1 MTTRMKLTV
10 AYLGT
15 TFAGW
20 QRQAGARTVQGELET
35 AVARATGGIEVNVV
49 GAGRTDA
56 GVHARG
62 QVAHLDLP
70 VQIPPES
77 LVRALNGVLPE
88 AITVRRAAVATSG
101 FHARYSARGKR
112 YTYRAH
118 WGGPLL
124 PWQGLR
130 YARLRPPADRED
142 LEAAV
147 RLLPGYRDWASFT
160 VTDPDQGPTERTVH
174 RAELRWGRDCLT
186 LQFVGGGFLRYQVRR
201 MVGAVLEVAWGRRT
215 LSDLRRMLEDPEP
228 GRAVFTAPARGL
240 TLEQVLYGEAPVLDS
255 LPQG

>member
-1 MTTRMKLTV
+1 MATRLKLTV

-15 TFAGW
+15 PFAGW
-20 QRQAGARTVQGELET
+20 QRQPRVRTVQGELEAALT
-35 AVARATGGIEVNVV
+35 RATGGLEAAIV

-70 VQIPPES
+70 VEIAPGD
-77 LVRALNGVLPE
+77 LAHALNGTLPE
-88 AITVRRAAVATSG
+88 AVVVRRAILAGSG

-112 YTYRAH
+112 YAYRAH

-130 YARLRPPADRED
+130 SARIRPPADRAA

-147 RLLPGYRDWASFT
+147 RLLPGHRDWASFT
-160 VTDPDQGPTERTVH
+160 VPDPDQGPTIRTVH
-174 RAELRWGRDCLT
+174 RADLRWGRHGLV
-186 LQFVGGGFLRYQVRR
+186 LEVEGGGFLRYQVRR
-201 MVGAVLEVAWGRRT
+201 MMGAILEVAWGRRS
-215 LSDLRRMLEDPEP
+215 LRDLRRLLDEPEP
-228 GRAVFTAPARGL
+228 GSPLYTAPARGL
-240 TLEQVLYGEAPVLDS
+240 TLEQVLYRVSPVLDS
-255 LPQG
+255 LLQG